1 MVGIRALAKHLEL
14 SISTVSRALN
24 ASGEVSPETR
34 QRVLEAAAAL
44 GYSPNQSGRS
54 LRKGRLSTVG
64 LMLPAKG
71 EEETYTWSLFLTLA
85 EGIQAA
91 LARFDLDLVIYQ
103 NSSRED
109 EFSRLK
115 RIVERQQA
123 DGIILTG
130 TRKKDP
136 RLDYVAER
144 GFPFVAFGRSD
155 SGGEHAW
162 LDLDFEQGANLAIDR
177 LVEQGHRRIAIGLP
191 GDDAMQGYVH
201 LNGYRQALTRHD
213 IEYVKTLARVD
224 ELTERGG
231 YRITE
236 SLLNLPQAP
245 TAILF
250 QSDCMAIGAYRKLSE
265 LGLRAG
271 RDIAIS
277 GGVLTGEICNYLY
290 PRLTGY
296 SVALHDLGVRMGEAL
311 LARMPGFSGES
322 SDSLVQQLWPLELL
336 ARNSDALVIGGA
348 AATTA

>member
-1 MVGIRALAKHLEL
+1 MVGIRALARQLNL

-24 ASGEVSPETR
+24 NGGDVSPETR
-34 QRVLEAAAAL
+34 ERVLAAAAEL

-71 EEETYTWSLFLTLA
+71 EEANYTWSLFLSLA
-85 EGIQAA
+85 EGIQTA
-91 LARFDLDLVIYQ
+91 LAKHDLDLVIYQ
-103 NSSRED
+103 NSSRDD
-109 EFSRLK
+109 EFARLK

-123 DGIILTG
+123 DGIILAG
-130 TRKKDP
+130 TRKTDV
-136 RLDYVAER
+136 RLDYVADRE
-144 GFPFVAFGRSD
+144 FPFVAFGRSD
-155 SGGEHAW
+155 SGGEHPW
-162 LDLDFEQGANLAIDR
+162 LDLDFEQGANLAVDR
-177 LVEQGHRRIAIGLP
+177 LVAQGHRRIAIGLP

-201 LNGYRQALTRHD
+201 LAGYRQALARHG
-213 IEYVKTLARVD
+213 IEGRELLVRVD

-231 YRITE
+231 YRMTE
-236 SLLNLPQAP
+236 ALLKQPDPP

-265 LGLRAG
+265 MGLRAG

-296 SVALHDLGVRMGEAL
+296 VVALHELGVCMGEAL
-311 LARMPGFSGES
+311 LARMPNYAPSYP
-322 SDSLVQQLWPLELL
+322 DTLVHQLWPLALQE
-336 ARNSDALVIGGA
+336 RNSDTLVIG
-348 AATTA
+348 

>member
-1 MVGIRALAKHLEL
+1 MVGIRALAKHLDL
-14 SISTVSRALN
+14 SISTASRALN
-24 ASGEVSPETR
+24 NSGDVSPETR
-34 QRVLEAAAAL
+34 QRVLDAAAKL

-54 LRKGRLSTVG
+54 LRKGRLSTIG

-71 EEETYTWSLFLTLA
+71 EEENYTWSLFLSLA
-85 EGIQAA
+85 EGIQTA
-91 LARFDLDLVIYQ
+91 LAKHDLDLVIYQ
-103 NSSRED
+103 NSSRDD
-109 EFSRLK
+109 EFARLR

-123 DGIILTG
+123 DGVILAG
-130 TRKKDP
+130 TRRTDA

-155 SGGEHAW
+155 SGGEHPW
-162 LDLDFEQGANLAIDR
+162 LDLDFEQGARLAVDR
-177 LVEQGHRRIAIGLP
+177 LVAQGHRRIAIGVP
-191 GDDAMQGYVH
+191 GDDAMQGHIH
-201 LNGYRQALTRHD
+201 LSGYRQALARHA
-213 IEYVKTLARVD
+213 IECQESMICVD

-236 SLLNLPQAP
+236 ALLNAPVPP

-271 RDIAIS
+271 REIAIS

-296 SVALHDLGVRMGEAL
+296 VVPLHDLGVRMGEAL
-311 LARMPGFSGES
+311 LGRLPNFAAQYP
-322 SDSLVQQLWPLELL
+322 DALVHQLWPLELRE
-336 ARNSDALVIGGA
+336 RNSDTLVLA
-348 AATTA
+348 